1 MATKRKKTPSNRP
14 RKKQKRRVPLCSTR
28 PSQSSIDVPV
38 KVKSEVK
45 AGQGNRCWLCGEKF
59 HKTHRPGEIAHVMPQ
74 SMTQREYFEENHQMG
89 RIQISNIHDSANLLA
104 LCSICH
110 FAFDAKQ
117 WTFLPDDLRKWV
129 DMLKSDPE
137 SDHIRNWN
145 SKRDVTFRRWRLV
158 GAADWES
165 SKDDAYLAAF
175 TKEPLKVWNGEVGTN
190 ILRNVTTVLATPK
203 PDGALKEAIKDFRQ
217 LSSMWMDYEV
227 PCSDPGCAL
236 CTAEAAKT
244 ADDHSDDDHSDD
256 DGNGDGGSKSRKTP
270 PDAPKSPKPSKPSK
284 PSQPF
289 TRRYQTR
296 QSNLYDKSVPYS
308 YREGYTWANTTA
320 NELMARWQ
328 GLPYV
333 KLPGGQIKITQGY
346 RP

>member
-1 MATKRKKTPSNRP
+1 
-14 RKKQKRRVPLCSTR
+14 
-28 PSQSSIDVPV
+28 
-38 KVKSEVK
+38 
-45 AGQGNRCWLCGEKF
+45 
-59 HKTHRPGEIAHVMPQ
+59 
-74 SMTQREYFEENHQMG
+74 
-89 RIQISNIHDSANLLA
+89 
-104 LCSICH
+104 
-110 FAFDAKQ
+110 
-117 WTFLPDDLRKWV
+117 
-129 DMLKSDPE
+129 
-137 SDHIRNWN
+137 
-145 SKRDVTFRRWRLV
+145 VTFRRWRLV

-165 SKDDAYLAAF
+165 SKDDAYVAAF
-175 TKEPLKVWNGEVGTN
+175 TEEPLKVWNGEVGTN

-244 ADDHSDDDHSDD
+244 ADDHSEDDHSDD
-256 DGNGDGGSKSRKTP
+256 DHGDDDGNGDGNGDGGSKSRKTP